1 MNKFFPAIAALVV
14 IALLAWKTIT
24 DEKLRY
30 AVWIIVG
37 FIAVRII
44 LMEQR
49 KRIDSGEQGKEGRE

>member
-1 MNKFFPAIAALVV
+1 LNKFLPALAALTV

-37 FIAVRII
+37 FVAVRII